1 VVTAPPVRESQPAP
15 ADVTGFATVIDT
27 RAAPAGVSSLS
38 DALSVAPGVQVRRF
52 GGLGQF
58 STVSVRGF
66 SPGQVQVYLDG
77 VPLSRADDEVVNL
90 SDLPLDALERVEVYR
105 GVTPLAFAQSGP
117 GGVVNLVPRRP
128 GAEPLTAASVSGGSF
143 VTRKVNAARSAAS
156 GPWEYLAFG
165 QYLGSRNDFLFENDQ
180 GTTAN
185 PSDDRLERRR
195 NADFNQGGFTGR
207 VGWRPDGPLTLSLV
221 SDSFGKEQGVPG
233 RGSVQSLDASR
244 RVVRQLAQLNAQLT
258 PRGGL
263 PLVATAS
270 AFLVYQGERFRSSA
284 DDPVFGAQDVT
295 TRTLGGGG
303 QVLVRGT
310 LGRHHVPG
318 LLLAAAHEALAQDFA
333 VPPSQAR
340 EAGEAPTRTRLRGTM
355 AAEDEV
361 LLWGD
366 RISLVPA
373 VRVEVYRDDFPADPL
388 LEPALQSGGTTVQVP
403 VSPRFG
409 ARAEVWPG
417 VTLLGNVARY
427 QRVPNL
433 QELFGQGGVIV
444 GNPDLQPETSRNW
457 DLGLRLTL
465 PARGPVSGAVFE
477 YGHFDNQ
484 VDDLIVLL
492 PVGVSSF
499 KPFNI
504 PSARL
509 RGNEVALRATLW
521 RRLGLVAN
529 LTHQSTDIT
538 GGVHDGNQVPGL
550 PALES
555 SVRLD
560 LWWSRDRPLPV
571 GRAGSVLWPGRA
583 FFETTVVAD
592 NYLDSANTQLVPS
605 RALFNV
611 GLVVAPPPLRGLALG
626 VEVRNLT
633 DDLTRDL
640 LDFPLP
646 GRAVFATVSWGF
658 GAADAA
664 AASTSAGPAR

>member
-1 VVTAPPVRESQPAP
+1 MTAPPVREAQPAP
-15 ADVTGFATVIDT
+15 ADVTGFATVIDA
-27 RAAPAGVSSLS
+27 RGAPAGVSSLT
-38 DALSVAPGVQVRRF
+38 DALSAAPGVQVRRF
-52 GGLGQF
+52 GGLGEF

-77 VPLSRADDEVVNL
+77 VPLSRAADEVVNL
-90 SDLPLDALERVEVYR
+90 SDLPLDALERIEVYR

-143 VTRKVNAARSAAS
+143 ATRKVNAARSAAD

-165 QYLGSRNDFLFENDQ
+165 QYLGSRNDFEFENDQ
-180 GTTAN
+180 GTTAD
-185 PSDDRLERRR
+185 PSDDTLERRR

-207 VGWRPDGPLTLSLV
+207 VGWRPDGPLALSLV

-233 RGSVQSLDASR
+233 RGSVQSLDARR

-263 PLVATAS
+263 PLTATAN
-270 AFLVYQGERFRSSA
+270 AFLVYQGEHFQSSA

-310 LGRHHVPG
+310 LGAHHVPG
-318 LLLAAAHEALAQDFA
+318 MLLAVAREALAQDFA

-340 EAGEAPTRTRLRGTM
+340 AAGDAPTRSRLRGTL
-355 AAEDEV
+355 AVEDEV

-366 RISLVPA
+366 RLSLVPA

-403 VSPRFG
+403 VSPRLG
-409 ARAEVWPG
+409 VRAAVWPG

-444 GNPDLQPETSRNW
+444 GNPDLLPETSRNW
-457 DLGLRLTL
+457 DLGVRLTV
-465 PARGPVSGAVFE
+465 PGRGPLSAASVE
-477 YGHFDNQ
+477 YGYFDNH

-509 RGNEVALRATLW
+509 RGNEFSLRASFW
-521 RRLGLVAN
+521 QRLGVAAN
-529 LTHQSTDIT
+529 VTQQSTDIT

-560 LWWSRDRPLPV
+560 LWWTRDRPLPV
-571 GRAGSVLWPGRA
+571 GRLGPALWPGRA
-583 FFETTVVAD
+583 FFETTIVAD
-592 NYLDSANTQLVPS
+592 NFLDSANTEVVPS
-605 RALFNV
+605 RALFNI
-611 GLVVAPPPLRGLALG
+611 GFTVAPPPLRGLALG
-626 VEVRNLT
+626 IEVRNLT
-633 DDLTRDL
+633 NNLTRDL

-658 GAADAA
+658 GAADATA
-664 AASTSAGPAR
+664 ALTGAGPPG

>member
-1 VVTAPPVRESQPAP
+1 VLVTAPPVPDAQPAP

-27 RAAPAGVSSLS
+27 RGAPAGVSTVT
-38 DALSVAPGVQVRRF
+38 DALSSAPGVQVRRF
-52 GGLGQF
+52 GGLGDF

-77 VPLSRADDEVVNL
+77 VPLSRAADEVVNL

-105 GVTPLAFAQSGP
+105 GVTPLAFAQAGP

-143 VTRKVNAARSAAS
+143 LTRKVNLARSAAQ
-156 GPWEYLAFG
+156 GPWEYLAFA
-165 QYLGSRNDFLFENDQ
+165 QYLGSRNDFEFENDQ
-180 GTTAN
+180 GTTAD
-185 PSDDRLERRR
+185 PTDDMLERRR
-195 NADFNQGGFTGR
+195 NADFDQGGFTGR
-207 VGWRPDGPLTLSLV
+207 VGWRPDGPVAVSLV
-221 SDSFGKEQGVPG
+221 SDSFGKTQGVPG
-233 RGSVQSLDASR
+233 RGSVQSLDARR

-263 PLVATAS
+263 PLTAS
-270 AFLVYQGERFRSSA
+270 ANAFLVSQGERFRSSL

-303 QVLVRGT
+303 QVVVRGT
-310 LGRHHVPG
+310 LGANQVPG
-318 LLLAAAHEALAQDFA
+318 MLLAVLRESLAQDFRI
-333 VPPSQAR
+333 PPSQAR
-340 EAGEAPTRTRLRGTM
+340 DAGEAPARTRLRGTV
-355 AAEDEV
+355 AVEDEV
-361 LLWGD
+361 LLWRD
-366 RISLVPA
+366 RVSLVPA
-373 VRVEVYRDDFPADPL
+373 VRVEVFRDDFPADPL
-388 LEPALQSGGTTVQVP
+388 LEPGLQAGGVTVQDT

-409 ARAEVWPG
+409 ARAEVRPG
-417 VTLLGNVARY
+417 VTLLGNVGRY

-433 QELFGQGGVIV
+433 QELYGQSGVIV
-444 GNPDLQPETSRNW
+444 GNPDLLPETSFNW
-457 DLGLRLTL
+457 DLGFRVVV
-465 PARGPVSGAVFE
+465 PPRGPLTGAALE
-477 YGHFDNQ
+477 YGHFDNR

-509 RGNEVALRATLW
+509 RGNEVGVRGVLW
-521 RRLGLVAN
+521 RRLGVTAN
-529 LTHQSTDIT
+529 LTQQSTRIT
-538 GGVHDGNQVPGL
+538 GGVQDGNQVPGL

-555 SVRLD
+555 TVRLD
-560 LWWSRDRPLPV
+560 LAWTRDRPLPA
-571 GRAGSVLWPGRA
+571 GRLGPKLWPGRA
-583 FFETTVVAD
+583 FFESTLVAD
-592 NYLDSANTQLVPS
+592 NFLDSANTERVPS

-611 GLVVAPPPLRGLALG
+611 GLVVAPPPLRGIAVG

-633 DDLTRDL
+633 NDLTRDL

-658 GAADAA
+658 GAADLSLTGDAA
-664 AASTSAGPAR
+664 PR